1 MVVNCI
7 RDIFQKKDYIET
19 LQKIEM
25 LLLVMNFSK
34 YLKSFSCDLDQ
45 FKLETQLKTLTHVFD
60 GKQIGIRYNKNISLI
75 ASQKLFLY
83 C

>member
-34 YLKSFSCDLDQ
+34 YL
-45 FKLETQLKTLTHVFD
+45 
-60 GKQIGIRYNKNISLI
+60 SLLAVI
-75 ASQKLFLY
+75 
-83 C
+83 